1 MAEVNF
7 QKPVRQ
13 RMVQILRRALPILIS
28 ALILFYYFRRV
39 KWEELYQALSN
50 ANLWIFF
57 PARIIPLIFYLIIDA
72 YLLQRLLVWFHSP
85 ISYSAVLYG
94 RAGLYILS
102 LINPQASNGGMFLYL
117 MRRAKIGAEK
127 LLGLVIFRF
136 SWSVWSINFAIT
148 VALLVLYLMNQK
160 VQSPFNMK
168 IIYITVGMIWLSL
181 FLCLGL
187 VYYLR
192 RFHTSIGERALLRGF
207 FEAKAKHYLETAIL
221 TLVLAL
227 SGLLSNYFCARSFGL
242 KIPLPELI
250 VFLPIAD
257 IISTLPIAF
266 AGLGTTTFAWQN
278 LFGTYGTK
286 ETILFYSIALPVVTY
301 LTRAFLGV
309 ITLFGATKEF
319 QKLFNQSP
327 DSRSDESAIQKIK
340 NF

>member
-1 MAEVNF
+1 MAEKNF
-7 QKPVRQ
+7 KKPDKKK
-13 RMVQILRRALPILIS
+13 MVQILRRALPILIS
-28 ALILFYYFRRV
+28 ALILLYYFRRV
-39 KWEELYQALSN
+39 EWEELYQALSN

-72 YLLQRLLVWFHSP
+72 YLLQRLVVWFHSP
-85 ISYSAVLYG
+85 IPYPAVLYP

-148 VALLVLYLMNQK
+148 IALLVLYLINQK
-160 VQSPFNMK
+160 VQSPFTME
-168 IIYITVGMIWLSL
+168 IIYTVVAMIWLSL

-187 VYYLR
+187 VYYLG
-192 RFHTSIGERALLRGF
+192 RFHPAIGERALWRGF
-207 FEAKAKHYLETAIL
+207 FEAKPKHYLETAIL
-221 TLVLAL
+221 TLILAL

-266 AGLGTTTFAWQN
+266 AGLGTTTFAWQT
-278 LFGTYGTK
+278 LFGAYGTE

-301 LTRAFLGV
+301 LTRSFLGV
-309 ITLFGATKEF
+309 IALFGANKEF
-319 QKLFNQSP
+319 QKLFNQSS
-327 DSRSDESAIQKIK
+327 DSQSDESAIQKAK